1 VVKEL
6 GQSTKQPKVSDSD
19 AELGLSLDPATGS
32 SAYVSC
38 DVTAVTA

>member
-6 GQSTKQPKVSDSD
+6 GQSTMQPRVSDAD
-19 AELGLSLDPATGS
+19 AVLGLSLGSATGS